1 MWYLL
6 KVDALIAVFM
16 FSGASLLIL
25 AMFAWQEA
33 KAYAAARQRI
43 YKRLATLI
51 TEPQFLANPFA
62 ISRSFS
68 RSHGREHS
76 AAHRIQ

>member
-6 KVDALIAVFM
+6 KVDALIGVFV
-16 FSGASLLIL
+16 FSVAGLFIL

-33 KAYAAARQRI
+33 KAYAAASQRI
-43 YKRLATLI
+43 YRRLATLV
-51 TEPQFLANPFA
+51 TEPQFFANSFA

-68 RSHGREHS
+68 RVSGRTHVASHK
-76 AAHRIQ
+76 IQ